1 MEDEDIKKMETQ
13 ENPEN
18 GVLYVP
24 PSSGSSDYSNISA
37 SIAISALATTI
48 IAIGTPMIMAEK
60 PFGYALIVLG
70 LIVYFVKA
78 YLLKKGCI

>member
-1 MEDEDIKKMETQ
+1 MAEEDNKSMETE

-24 PSSGSSDYSNISA
+24 PQSTGTDYNNINA
-37 SIAISALATTI
+37 SIAISAGATTI
-48 IAIGTPMIMAEK
+48 IAIGTPMLMAEK
-60 PFGYALIVLG
+60 PLGVVLVVIG